1 MQEDICLFNER
12 DKEFRHYQCRELYE
26 LFPLGIQGASI
37 METSDLS
44 VGQQGSDGLITC
56 VSDLA
61 SQRLTLFK
69 LGLI

>member
-1 MQEDICLFNER
+1 MQEDICLFNEC
-12 DKEFRHYQCRELYE
+12 DQEFRHYQCRELYA
-26 LFPLGIQGASI
+26 LCPLGIQGASI

-44 VGQQGSDGLITC
+44 VGQQGSAGLIMC